1 MTHPPADADAR
12 PMWEFV
18 DLLISLTFYGTAYG
32 MILYCLA
39 VGLSVTLGLMRFVNL
54 AHGVFAMTGGY
65 LTVTAMSRLGFA
77 FLPAVVVS
85 VVAVGALGM
94 LIERTLCR
102 RLYSAPILEQVLFS
116 IGLIFVSSAVAR
128 YLFGPLAQP
137 IELPAWLSGRIDIGV
152 GVFPAYRVFLIGVG
166 AALAFAVWAAVER
179 SRFGASVRAAVDDR
193 QMAESVGINV
203 NRVFTICFGL
213 GTGLAAL
220 GGSLGADLLPIY
232 PGYPNDYL
240 VYFLIIVAVAG
251 LGNLRAAFFVALA
264 FGVSDTVVRYFLPDL
279 GRILILLMVMAV
291 LSYKPHGFAPKTHA

>member
-1 MTHPPADADAR
+1 MAHPPADADAR
-12 PMWEFV
+12 HMWEFV
-18 DLLISLTFYGTAYG
+18 DLLIALTFYGTAYG

-54 AHGVFAMTGGY
+54 AHGVFAMMGGY

-77 FLPAVVVS
+77 FLPAVAVS
-85 VVAVGALGM
+85 VVAVGAAGM

-102 RLYSAPILEQVLFS
+102 RLYAAPILEQVLFS

-152 GVFPAYRVFLIGVG
+152 GVFPVYRVFLIGVG
-166 AALAFAVWAAVER
+166 VALAFAVWAAVER
-179 SRFGASVRAAVDDR
+179 SRFGASVRAAVDNR
-193 QMAESVGINV
+193 RMAESVGINV
-203 NRVFTICFGL
+203 NRVFTVCFGL

-251 LGNLRAAFFVALA
+251 LGNLRAAFFVALT

>member
-1 MTHPPADADAR
+1 MAHPPADADAR
-12 PMWEFV
+12 HMWEFV
-18 DLLISLTFYGTAYG
+18 DLLIALTFYGTAYG

-54 AHGVFAMTGGY
+54 AHGVFAMMGGY

-77 FLPAVVVS
+77 FLPAVAVS
-85 VVAVGALGM
+85 VVAVGAAGM

-102 RLYSAPILEQVLFS
+102 RLYAAPILEQVLFS

-152 GVFPAYRVFLIGVG
+152 GVFPVYRVFLIGVG
-166 AALAFAVWAAVER
+166 VALAFAVWAAVER
-179 SRFGASVRAAVDDR
+179 SRFGASVRAAVDNR
-193 QMAESVGINV
+193 RMAESVGINV
-203 NRVFTICFGL
+203 NRVFTVCFGL

-251 LGNLRAAFFVALA
+251 LGNLRAAFFVALT

-279 GRILILLMVMAV
+279 RSHPDLLMVMAV

>member
-1 MTHPPADADAR
+1 MAHPPADADAR
-12 PMWEFV
+12 HMWEFV
-18 DLLISLTFYGTAYG
+18 DLLIALTFYGTAYG

-54 AHGVFAMTGGY
+54 AHGVFAMMGGY

-77 FLPAVVVS
+77 FLPAVAVS
-85 VVAVGALGM
+85 VVAVGAAGM

-102 RLYSAPILEQVLFS
+102 RLYAAPILEQVLFS

-152 GVFPAYRVFLIGVG
+152 GVFPVYRVFLIGVG
-166 AALAFAVWAAVER
+166 VALAFAVWAAVER
-179 SRFGASVRAAVDDR
+179 SRFGASVRAAVDNR
-193 QMAESVGINV
+193 RMAESVGINV
-203 NRVFTICFGL
+203 NRVFTVCFGL

-251 LGNLRAAFFVALA
+251 LGNLRAAFFVALT
-264 FGVSDTVVRYFLPDL
+264 FGVSDTVVRYFLQDL